1 MVLAV
6 VPAAA
11 AATARDRTVVG
22 PVSSVGIAGTEVG
35 YADRYRR
42 SCHEV
47 RRWDVATRGDVR
59 VASHCFVSTSTGSG
73 IAAVSVAG
81 GRVLW
86 LTYIGGNTREWSLWT
101 KRGTAR
107 AKRIEFKAADV
118 DGPAPIVLGHAWD
131 DALPYAVGRKIV
143 VLSPNGSRK
152 FSLDAPEAV
161 STLSANSRGYAA
173 VLADGSVLAIS
184 PTGRILGQT
193 PFDAGDAQ
201 SAVLAA
207 PGLIVETVDGL
218 EIHRGTAVVADPAPG
233 RRALP
238 RLLARHRRVRDGQAA
253 AAAADRERQ
262 RRPLPHA
269 RATLRGPTG
278 ATRPRVCVR
287 PHARLHRLGEPQ
299 RLQLARAASPRR
311 GRGRRRAGGRGSR
324 GRPRRAR
331 ARPPRDPGTPEP
343 RCAWPR
349 PPRCSRC
356 GGRPRRGTAAGPR
369 PRPLPRAADS
379 APAGTSSSTSRVP
392 SGSAV
397 KWTSSPG
404 SSARTLAT
412 VSHCRGRWTP
422 WIATSPSGDG
432 LPNASGGLPRK
443 PSARPWINPAAREG
457 GRSGAPMSSP
467 ACSASCSWSGRLRR
481 KNAQPGR

>member
-1 MVLAV
+1 MKRLLVLVAVLAV

-11 AATARDRTVVG
+11 AATLRDRTVAG
-22 PVSSVGIAGTEVG
+22 PVSAVGIAGTEVG
-35 YADRYRR
+35 YADEYRR
-42 SCHEV
+42 GCHEV

-107 AKRIEFKAADV
+107 AKRIAFKAADV
-118 DGPAPIVLGHAWD
+118 DGPAPIVVGRAWD

-161 STLSANSRGYAA
+161 STVSAHSRGYAA

-218 EIHRGTAVVADPAPG
+218 EIHRGAAVV
-233 RRALP
+233 RI
-238 RLLARHRRVRDGQAA
+238 
-253 AAAADRERQ
+253 
-262 RRPLPHA
+262 PLPAGA
-269 RATLRGPTG
+269 RFLGYSEGIVAYGTGKQLR
-278 ATRPRVCVR
+278 
-287 PHARLHRLGEPQ
+287 L
-299 RLQLARAASPRR
+299 RR
-311 GRGRRRAGGRGSR
+311 IANGN
-324 GRPRRAR
+324 
-331 ARPPRDPGTPEP
+331 DV
-343 RCAWPR
+343 
-349 PPRCSRC
+349 
-356 GGRPRRGTAAGPR
+356 
-369 PRPLPRAADS
+369 LF
-379 APAGTSSSTSRVP
+379 
-392 SGSAV
+392 
-397 KWTSSPG
+397 
-404 SSARTLAT
+404 RTLAPRFEAQLGR
-412 VSHCRGRWTP
+412 RGL
-422 WIATSPSGDG
+422 AY
-432 LPNASGGLPRK
+432 ASGRTLGF
-443 PSARPWINPAAREG
+443 AAWVNVNG
-457 GRSGAPMSSP
+457 
-467 ACSASCSWSGRLRR
+467 
-481 KNAQPGR
+481 NV